1 MDTGT
6 RYVLIAT
13 FISLLLSIYLFFF
26 MDSIDNK
33 LFGIFV
39 GIWVPSILSAYQV
52 IINSSKDKKW
62 I

>member
-1 MDTGT
+1 
-6 RYVLIAT
+6 
-13 FISLLLSIYLFFF
+13 

-52 IINSSKDKKW
+52 IINSSKDKK
-62 I
+62 